1 MTRKLVVPAV
11 FLFALAYSFI
21 TAPFR
26 GADEFNYFFRA
37 YHVSTGRILAHR
49 AAYGVIGGELPAS
62 LLNLATLAADFP
74 SMPDIK
80 LSAAQ
85 FRSANRIQLNESERV
100 VTNFSNTAL
109 YSPLVYLPPAIG
121 IAFGRLVSAHPL
133 WLFYLARCLSALV
146 VSALLGLAIRTLPP
160 PAGSFAVFPLL
171 PMALFQTAMITAD
184 GVTIALSLL
193 FAAEILRVRFD
204 PRKFNRP
211 SRLKYLLFAL
221 LLSQLRPPYP
231 LIGLAVL
238 AVPRECFCDK
248 ADARRFPGLFF
259 LLLIVPCLLWSGVAA
274 SLFFQMRPGYRRILA
289 NNSRSSFRHL
299 PFSYCPPH
307 GIRHT
312 RFQTSPGTFRL
323 LWVAKLSAPLV
334 IDYCSRGHVARLHV
348 HRGHGRT

>member
-26 GADEFNYFFRA
+26 GADEFNHFFHA

-171 PMALFQTAMITAD
+171 PMALFQTAMITAN

-299 PFSYCPPH
+299 PCFLLPSTRNSSHTVSDISGNFSATL
-307 GIRHT
+307 GGKTFR
-312 RFQTSPGTFRL
+312 SPG
-323 LWVAKLSAPLV
+323 
-334 IDYCSRGHVARLHV
+334 Y
-348 HRGHGRT
+348 